1 MSFRTLDL
9 NLLKVFEALMTEG
22 SVTRAA
28 NALCMT
34 QPAVSNALA
43 RLRDSLDDPLFV
55 RAGNGVIPTQRA
67 AVLWS
72 ELGEALDRMRG
83 ALDAEAFDPARAT
96 MEFSLSMSDY
106 IAGIVLPPLFGRLEQ
121 SAPQAR
127 VRAVPNTLLE
137 IPEQLEEN
145 RADCVLSAYVNE
157 AQYPG
162 HIRSRSLWLVEYA
175 CFMRHDHPLAGMKRL
190 STRAFLSARHVDVS
204 LGGQTLPSYDM
215 YLSARGLSR
224 DVAALVNHYN
234 VAYEMQR
241 HTDLIAVLPLHLG
254 ALTPHAPYL
263 RAVPLPMHAPPRTI
277 TLFWHQRNDTVPAQR
292 WLRRTL
298 VDLFAT
304 GENMAQDAG

>member
-1 MSFRTLDL
+1 M
-9 NLLKVFEALMTEG
+9 
-22 SVTRAA
+22 
-28 NALCMT
+28 
-34 QPAVSNALA
+34 
-43 RLRDSLDDPLFV
+43 
-55 RAGNGVIPTQRA
+55 
-67 AVLWS
+67 LWS

-175 CFMRHDHPLAGMKRL
+175 CLCA
-190 STRAFLSARHVDVS
+190 
-204 LGGQTLPSYDM
+204 
-215 YLSARGLSR
+215 
-224 DVAALVNHYN
+224 
-234 VAYEMQR
+234 
-241 HTDLIAVLPLHLG
+241 
-254 ALTPHAPYL
+254 
-263 RAVPLPMHAPPRTI
+263 TI
-277 TLFWHQRNDTVPAQR
+277 TR
-292 WLRRTL
+292 WP
-298 VDLFAT
+298 V
-304 GENMAQDAG
+304 

>member
-1 MSFRTLDL
+1 
-9 NLLKVFEALMTEG
+9 MTEG

-127 VRAVPNTLLE
+127 ARRAQHAAGNPGTAGREPRRLRAQRLRQRSPVPG
-137 IPEQLEEN
+137 P
-145 RADCVLSAYVNE
+145 Y
-157 AQYPG
+157 
-162 HIRSRSLWLVEYA
+162 
-175 CFMRHDHPLAGMKRL
+175 PLALAGWWN
-190 STRAFLSARHVDVS
+190 TPVS
-204 LGGQTLPSYDM
+204 C
-215 YLSARGLSR
+215 A
-224 DVAALVNHYN
+224 
-234 VAYEMQR
+234 
-241 HTDLIAVLPLHLG
+241 
-254 ALTPHAPYL
+254 
-263 RAVPLPMHAPPRTI
+263 TI
-277 TLFWHQRNDTVPAQR
+277 TRWPA
-292 WLRRTL
+292 
-298 VDLFAT
+298 
-304 GENMAQDAG
+304 

>member
-1 MSFRTLDL
+1 
-9 NLLKVFEALMTEG
+9 MTEG

-127 VRAVPNTLLE
+127 ARRAQHAAGNPGTAGREPRRLRAQRLRQRSPVPG
-137 IPEQLEEN
+137 P
-145 RADCVLSAYVNE
+145 Y
-157 AQYPG
+157 
-162 HIRSRSLWLVEYA
+162 
-175 CFMRHDHPLAGMKRL
+175 PLALALAGGIRLFHAPRSPAGRHEAPEHARL
-190 STRAFLSARHVDVS
+190 SVGAPRGREPGRPDAAVLRHVPV
-204 LGGQTLPSYDM
+204 GARPVARRGRAGQPLQ
-215 YLSARGLSR
+215 RGL
-224 DVAALVNHYN
+224 
-234 VAYEMQR
+234 
-241 HTDLIAVLPLHLG
+241 
-254 ALTPHAPYL
+254 
-263 RAVPLPMHAPPRTI
+263 
-277 TLFWHQRNDTVPAQR
+277 
-292 WLRRTL
+292 
-298 VDLFAT
+298 
-304 GENMAQDAG
+304 

>member
-55 RAGNGVIPTQRA
+55 RAGNGVIPT
-67 AVLWS
+67 
-72 ELGEALDRMRG
+72 
-83 ALDAEAFDPARAT
+83 
-96 MEFSLSMSDY
+96 
-106 IAGIVLPPLFGRLEQ
+106 
-121 SAPQAR
+121 SAPPCCGASWARRWTACAARSTPKPSTRPAPRWNSACRCPTTSQASCCRRCSGGWSSLRRRR

-224 DVAALVNHYN
+224 DVAVLVNHYN
-234 VAYEMQR
+234 VAYEMLR

>member
-106 IAGIVLPPLFGRLEQ
+106 IAGIVPPLFGRLEQ
-121 SAPQAR
+121 SAPQ
-127 VRAVPNTLLE
+127 RACAPCPTRCWKSRNSWKRTA
-137 IPEQLEEN
+137 PT
-145 RADCVLSAYVNE
+145 ACSA
-157 AQYPG
+157 PT
-162 HIRSRSLWLVEYA
+162 SRSPVPA
-175 CFMRHDHPLAGMKRL
+175 I
-190 STRAFLSARHVDVS
+190 SAR
-204 LGGQTLPSYDM
+204 
-215 YLSARGLSR
+215 ARSGWWS
-224 DVAALVNHYN
+224 
-234 VAYEMQR
+234 
-241 HTDLIAVLPLHLG
+241 
-254 ALTPHAPYL
+254 TPASC
-263 RAVPLPMHAPPRTI
+263 ATI
-277 TLFWHQRNDTVPAQR
+277 TR
-292 WLRRTL
+292 WP
-298 VDLFAT
+298 V
-304 GENMAQDAG
+304 